1 MLYLKKI
8 NNRDII
14 DKYKLSLF
22 LVLLTFVV
30 LILLLLPEMVLY
42 DNSSNV
48 ISNETSSNIVSHK
61 FKFINNSP
69 KDTTSFIMK
78 HMSPFSY
85 SSPILD
91 AAMNSSLDWNRS
103 AFSIQT
109 SVEMKRPI
117 LSNILTKDSPIRI
130 VYNAMQSASAT
141 TFSPFTP
148 ATYGELNKEIYDV
161 TSNLRILEET
171 CNSPDRNYS
180 LIEKVLDQI
189 LYLLNQKF
197 NHLEAIH
204 KLAADTPI
212 LQKDY
217 EQLVE
222 GHRSLSNDI
231 NNLGKKLENISFR
244 SLSGKK

>member
-103 AFSIQT
+103 ASSIQT